1 VVVLIAVI
9 TLVVKWAPTWLAS
22 THGLSPGERAAEIGR
37 VRTALLAILA
47 GGIAVVGAFYTARTF
62 ALNQQGQITDRFSRA
77 IDHLGHK
84 EIDVRLGGI
93 YALERIARESA
104 VDHPPIMEVLTAYL
118 RQHSPALAPQ
128 AMTADTPND
137 DARDR
142 RTQIATDV
150 QAAASVVAR
159 RRSEQDGS
167 RRLNLQRV
175 SLETADLTDA
185 DLTRADLTDA
195 DLTRADLTDANLAH
209 ADLTDANLAHAKL
222 TDADL
227 TDANLTRAKLT
238 DADLKGA
245 NLTRAK
251 LTDADLTRAY
261 LAHAYLTRAK
271 LAHADLTDAD
281 LTDADL
287 TRAYLTDVHLTR
299 AYLTRAKLAH
309 ADLTDAHL
317 AHANL
322 AHANLAHAKLADA
335 NLTGA
340 YLTGAKLTDV
350 NLKGA
355 NLKGADLTGADL
367 TGADLTDARYDETTT
382 WPDDF
387 DQVHQGARLVRNDA
401 AAGN

>member
-1 VVVLIAVI
+1 MVVLIAVI

-195 DLTRADLTDANLAH
+195 
-209 ADLTDANLAHAKL
+209 
-222 TDADL
+222 
-227 TDANLTRAKLT
+227 NLTRAKLT

-245 NLTRAK
+245 NLTRAN
-251 LTDADLTRAY
+251 LTDAHLTRAY
-261 LAHAYLTRAK
+261 LAH
-271 LAHADLTDAD
+271 
-281 LTDADL
+281 
-287 TRAYLTDVHLTR
+287 

-322 AHANLAHAKLADA
+322 AHAKLAHAKLADA

-367 TGADLTDARYDETTT
+367 TDARYDETTT

>member
-167 RRLNLQRV
+167 RTLNLQRV
-175 SLETADLTDA
+175 SLETADLTRA
-185 DLTRADLTDA
+185 YLARADLTDA
-195 DLTRADLTDANLAH
+195 DLTHANLTHANLTHANLTRAYLTDAHLTHAHLTGANLAH
-209 ADLTDANLAHAKL
+209 ADLARADLTHADLADAKLARADLTHAYLARADLTGAYLAHAKL
-222 TDADL
+222 ADADL
-227 TDANLTRAKLT
+227 
-238 DADLKGA
+238 AD
-245 NLTRAK
+245 
-251 LTDADLTRAY
+251 
-261 LAHAYLTRAK
+261 
-271 LAHADLTDAD
+271 
-281 LTDADL
+281 
-287 TRAYLTDVHLTR
+287 AYLTD
-299 AYLTRAKLAH
+299 AY
-309 ADLTDAHL
+309 LTDAHL
-317 AHANL
+317 ADADLTHANLTHANLTDAHLTGANL

-335 NLTGA
+335 NLTRA
-340 YLTGAKLTDV
+340 YLADAKLTDA
-350 NLKGA
+350 NLTGA
-355 NLKGADLTGADL
+355 NLTGADLTGADL

-401 AAGN
+401 PAGN

>member
-1 VVVLIAVI
+1 MLPRARLSERFQFPGLRRTLYGAVAVVVLIAVI

-167 RRLNLQRV
+167 RTLNLQRV
-175 SLETADLTDA
+175 SLETADLTRA
-185 DLTRADLTDA
+185 YLARADLTGA
-195 DLTRADLTDANLAH
+195 Y
-209 ADLTDANLAHAKL
+209 LAHAKL
-222 TDADL
+222 ADADL
-227 TDANLTRAKLT
+227 
-238 DADLKGA
+238 AD
-245 NLTRAK
+245 
-251 LTDADLTRAY
+251 
-261 LAHAYLTRAK
+261 
-271 LAHADLTDAD
+271 
-281 LTDADL
+281 
-287 TRAYLTDVHLTR
+287 AYLTD
-299 AYLTRAKLAH
+299 AY
-309 ADLTDAHL
+309 LTDAHL
-317 AHANL
+317 ADADLTHANLTHANLTDAHLTGANL

-335 NLTGA
+335 NLTRA
-340 YLTGAKLTDV
+340 YLADAKLTDA
-350 NLKGA
+350 NLTGA
-355 NLKGADLTGADL
+355 NLTGADL

-401 AAGN
+401 PAGN